1 MAGGHATTAGIVF
14 QSEVGAWF
22 AAHILCERSPLNIGD
37 TLPIAVKLEALSP
50 VDDIVVLTTGDIGWY
65 VNVKSEVAVS
75 SLSNS
80 PLSKVVDQ
88 FVRQVLYGVDRVEDT
103 STPRRWNYDADR
115 LILAVRAGGSGSL
128 IHGLSPVIKRLADG
142 ASRFGVPLLT
152 NQGETAAFNAFFAQA
167 NYHWTRH
174 TGESPSEAEIL
185 KLLSCVRCLEID
197 TVGADR
203 MAAISML
210 ESVVG
215 AEDAATAFD
224 LLVTVCMTFAKG
236 RSGGDIA
243 TLREELNSKG
253 ISTQPLK
260 GFANDI
266 SKLKRR
272 TESALAD
279 MSRYAK
285 IEVHADNDRISAS
298 VEIQRAC
305 VEQLIQSAVCNR
317 SFLVIG
323 EPGSGKSG
331 AMYLAARELSTRG
344 HDVLCLQVDELEG
357 ATSDLLLSYAGLD
370 HPIADVLANW
380 KPSKNGILLIDALDA
395 SRGMGS
401 EAGVQALITEVLRKA
416 PHWTIVATIRKFD
429 LRYGTHYQRLFEG
442 SSLSKQF
449 VDAEFPR
456 VAHLNVPQ
464 LSADEV
470 RQVREQWPSLDEIAA
485 VATPSVISMLSTPF
499 NLYLLG
505 RSLGL
510 HQGQWTATTQ
520 LELLEQFWTQ
530 RVEHD
535 FVTAEASSNAL
546 ELLLTKMLEQRCLFA
561 YTTGFDGT
569 TLRSMATLQSD
580 GILYRPESS
589 RQLKFAHHMLFDFAL
604 AKLVFMRDGIRSIP
618 VALEEHAT
626 DVLMVAPASTLA
638 LAMAWHSEACHTAFW
653 DVALGIATNDA
664 LGAFMRTLP
673 AKVAAEQVR
682 MPEDVSPLVLAMNGA
697 STSKAAGA
705 TFLARHILN
714 VLIAGVV
721 PGRPKFGGHDDPWC
735 EIVRNFSVA
744 SSKDLHWP
752 LNAVIANWS
761 AMELSGSEAIA
772 IGEASRHLLMSQL
785 AAGEDCHEGVIS
797 ASIKGIAKTFAM
809 APTESAELI
818 RGLLLP
824 ERVVQRGHSELFWLA
839 TEFKKFAR
847 EDPELAA
854 DIFIAAYTT
863 PLPSSE
869 EKTSIGGSRIMSLT
883 STKRQDFEG
892 VLYALER
899 SLDWFIA
906 SAPRSA
912 TRALKASL
920 ASYIRDRQTP
930 ERPPKSATAKIGA
943 RSVCVVE
950 DLSFIWWSPDS
961 SYRETH
967 AKLVEALF
975 DDLKKAPLER
985 YALLGELFLD
995 GEVWAGVVAAFL
1007 RAATSREDAGGN
1019 VCELLASPGVLSL
1032 MDTSFDAG
1040 QFISTR
1046 FTEFPLLVRSAIE
1059 ESILQIEDENQRKVL
1074 VGCLLK
1080 AGVSPDMVAPGLREL
1095 ATSDDHLPV
1104 NHPHFSLASGWS
1116 ETDENWWLKEQGVN
1130 LEEPEVLELI
1140 EISDAL
1146 AGGKHGHE
1154 KLPLQEKWKQARDL
1168 LGHIR
1173 QMTGMNDSLRNKVM
1187 DAIAE
1192 VAEEVCQLPPDG
1204 DEVRSYSDVREVIV
1218 ECLDLSLSPKPEID
1232 EENERQFARG
1242 PSWGRPAPRIVGASA
1257 LMAYIRQTGLAS
1269 PEDRQFVLN
1278 LAVDPAV
1285 AVRHA
1290 VLSRANAVCV
1300 ASPALARELAEI
1312 AFLTERNEGV
1322 LRSFLHSFD
1331 KYVSQD
1337 IMWSASQVLQL
1348 ENRLKPS
1355 SEEDKTDSLRTAIVH
1370 TILRFWLTW
1379 DINAAEN
1386 RVKEWACDPLRYP
1399 QQVQALISDLRQL
1412 VVFGEPD
1419 GVEQRSDAIRE
1430 NACCLTELII
1440 RTLVANFEELWKRAA
1455 TESNV
1460 REPLT
1465 LTTRLLNESANQ
1477 LYFGSGAYDLS
1488 KSENL
1493 KYDARG
1499 QKIRRRFLS
1508 EYLPSLQ
1515 LLARVSYPAITH
1527 PILEIVESMIDDE
1540 PELLLQLVFDAMQ
1553 EGGAKGGYQFESLGA
1568 DLIVKIAR
1576 KYLADYTS
1584 LLASSPK
1591 NRGSLLDVL
1600 NIFADTGWAEAK
1612 KLVYELPEAMR

>member
-1 MAGGHATTAGIVF
+1 MAGGHATTAGIKF

-22 AAHILCERSPLNIGD
+22 AAHILCERSPLTIGD
-37 TLPIAVKLEALSP
+37 ALPIAIKLEALSP

-88 FVRQVLYGVDRVEDT
+88 FVRQVLYGVDIGEGKSPPRKWNHDT
-103 STPRRWNYDADR
+103 DR

-142 ASRFGVPLLT
+142 ATRFGLPLLT

-174 TGESPSEAEIL
+174 TGASPSETEIL
-185 KLLSCVRCLEID
+185 KLLACVRCFEID

-203 MAAISML
+203 MTAINML
-210 ESVVG
+210 ESSVG
-215 AEDAATAFD
+215 VEHAAKAFD
-224 LLVTVCMTFAKG
+224 LLVTVCMAFAER
-236 RSGGDIA
+236 RSGGDIV
-243 TLREELNSKG
+243 TLRDELNSRG

-266 SKLKRR
+266 GKLKRR

-285 IEVHADNDRISAS
+285 IEVHSDDDRIATS
-298 VEIQRAC
+298 VEIRRAC
-305 VEQLIQSAVCNR
+305 VEQLIQAAACNR
-317 SFLVIG
+317 SFLVVG

-331 AMYLAARELSTRG
+331 AMYLAARELFTRG

-357 ATSDLLLSYAGLD
+357 ATSDLLLSDAGLD

-380 KPSKNGILLIDALDA
+380 KPSKAGVLLIDALDA

-401 EAGVQALITEVLRKA
+401 EAGVQALITEVRRKA
-416 PHWTIVATIRKFD
+416 PHWSIVATIRKFD

-442 SSLSKQF
+442 KSLSTQF
-449 VDAEFPR
+449 EDSEFPR

-485 VATPSVISMLSTPF
+485 AAPPSVLSMLSIPF

-510 HQGQWTATTQ
+510 HHGQWTASTQ
-520 LELLEQFWTQ
+520 LELLEQFWKQ

-546 ELLLTKMLEQRCLFA
+546 ELLLAKMLEKRCLFA
-561 YTTGFDGT
+561 YTYGFDGT
-569 TLRSMATLQSD
+569 TLRSMAMLQSD

-638 LAMAWHSEACHTAFW
+638 LAMAWHSEADHTAFW
-653 DVALGIATNDA
+653 DVALGIATNDD

-682 MPEDVSPLVLAMNGA
+682 TPGDVTPLLSAMNEEA
-697 STSKAAGA
+697 VKKEAGA
-705 TFLARHILN
+705 KFLARHILN
-714 VLIAGVV
+714 VLLAGVV
-721 PGRPKFGGHDDPWC
+721 PGRPTFGGHDDPWC

-744 SSKDLHWP
+744 SSKELYWP
-752 LNAVIANWS
+752 LNAVIATWS
-761 AMELSGSEAIA
+761 LMELSSTEAIA
-772 IGEASRHLLMSQL
+772 IGEASRHLLKSQL
-785 AAGEDCHEGVIS
+785 DAGDDCHEGVVS
-797 ASIKGIAKTFAM
+797 AAIKGIAKTFGTS
-809 APTESAELI
+809 PTESAELI

-839 TEFKKFAR
+839 NEFRKFAK
-847 EDPELAA
+847 EDTELAA

-863 PLPSSE
+863 PLPSSD

-899 SLDWFIA
+899 NLDWFIA
-906 SAPRSA
+906 SAPESA
-912 TRALKASL
+912 TRALKESL
-920 ASYIRDRQTP
+920 GCYILDRQTS
-930 ERPPKSATAKIGA
+930 ERPPKLAIAKIGP
-943 RSVCVVE
+943 RSVRVVE

-967 AKLVEALF
+967 AKLIEALY
-975 DDLKKAPLER
+975 DDLKDAPLER
-985 YALLGELFLD
+985 YALLAKLFLD

-1007 RAATSREDAGGN
+1007 RAATGREDAGGD
-1019 VCELLASPGVLSL
+1019 VCELLASPGLLSL

-1040 QFISTR
+1040 QFIAAR
-1046 FTEFPLLVRSAIE
+1046 YIQFPLIIRNAIQE
-1059 ESILQIEDENQRKVL
+1059 AILQIDDETQRKIL

-1080 AGVSPDMVAPGLREL
+1080 AGVSLDMVAPGLREL
-1095 ATSDDHLPV
+1095 VASDDHLPV
-1104 NHPHFSLASGWS
+1104 NHPHFSLASEWS
-1116 ETDENWWLKEQGVN
+1116 ENDENWWLKEQGVD
-1130 LEEPEVLELI
+1130 LEDKEVLELI
-1140 EISDAL
+1140 EISDVL
-1146 AGGKHGHE
+1146 AGGKHGRE
-1154 KLPLQEKWKQARDL
+1154 KLPLGEKWQQAHHL
-1168 LGHIR
+1168 LDR
-1173 QMTGMNDSLRNKVM
+1173 VQRNTGLNDSLRNKVM

-1192 VAEEVCQLPPDG
+1192 VAEEICQLPPDS
-1204 DEVRSYSDVREVIV
+1204 DEVRSYLGVREAIA

-1269 PEDRQFVLN
+1269 PEDRQLVLS
-1278 LAVDPAV
+1278 LAGDPAV

-1300 ASPALARELAEI
+1300 ASPELARELAET
-1312 AFLTERNEGV
+1312 AFLCERNEGV

-1337 IMWSASQVLQL
+1337 IAWSASQVLEL
-1348 ENRLKPS
+1348 DNRLMPS

-1379 DINAAEN
+1379 SIGAAEI
-1386 RVKEWACDPLRYP
+1386 RVKKWACNPLRYP
-1399 QQVQALISDLRQL
+1399 HQVHALISDLRQL

-1430 NACCLTELII
+1430 NARGLSELII
-1440 RTLVANFEELWKRAA
+1440 RTLVANFEDLWERAA
-1455 TESNV
+1455 TESSV
-1460 REPLT
+1460 RESLT
-1465 LTTRLLNESANQ
+1465 LTTRLLNECANQ

-1493 KYDARG
+1493 KYDTRG
-1499 QKIRRRFLS
+1499 QKIRQRFLS
-1508 EYLPSLQ
+1508 EYLPSLR

-1540 PELLLQLVFDAMQ
+1540 PELLLQLVFDAMLG
-1553 EGGAKGGYQFESLGA
+1553 GGAKGGYQFESLGA

-1584 LLASSPK
+1584 LLSSSPK
-1591 NRGSLLDVL
+1591 YRGSLLDVL